1 MFNEFTFLRI
11 ALSSPLTLLQIENLN
26 TNSSAIVN
34 LIQIPVL
41 LRSLAQI
48 QQLQNPIFFC
58 LDSILQIY
66 ECENCSLFCKRNE
79 VNCTK

>member
-26 TNSSAIVN
+26 TNSSAIGN

-41 LRSLAQI
+41 LRFVSS
-48 QQLQNPIFFC
+48 NPTITK
-58 LDSILQIY
+58 SH
-66 ECENCSLFCKRNE
+66 LFLLRQYFADI
-79 VNCTK
+79 

>member
-48 QQLQNPIFFC
+48 QQLQNPIFFVKTV
-58 LDSILQIY
+58 
-66 ECENCSLFCKRNE
+66 FCRYMYVKNVPYFVNGNE